1 VHSSNKNELSVFKD
15 SSLPVL
21 KLRRRI
27 ERIESDEHP
36 NISKYSRLFMSKMPR
51 LAWNTS
57 KIVNGYLEN
66 IDVNNCLIEN
76 IIELYK

>member
-1 VHSSNKNELSVFKD
+1 MEEEKTPNPKQGEGSGIPVHSSNKNELSVFKD

-36 NISKYSRLFMSKMPR
+36 NI
-51 LAWNTS
+51 
-57 KIVNGYLEN
+57 
-66 IDVNNCLIEN
+66 
-76 IIELYK
+76 